1 MKFLR
6 LCVKENAG
14 EKKKVIFLT
23 GRKKNLNEKIEKRQ
37 NVQHLETSSDA
48 AKNTRKIQVKKIQF
62 IFES

>member
-37 NVQHLETSSDA
+37 NVQHIWKQVLMLP
-48 AKNTRKIQVKKIQF
+48 KIQEKYR
-62 IFES
+62 

>member
-14 EKKKVIFLT
+14 EKKKVTFLT

-48 AKNTRKIQVKKIQF
+48 AKNTRKI
-62 IFES
+62 